1 MHRSIKMWSIYIMAA
16 PAMKGLTYF
25 KVGITSDIA
34 KRVCG
39 VQTGCPLR
47 ISRVWVILAGGNG
60 HAQAV
65 ESAMHSNLSAFHSHG
80 EWFALETDNLDHK
93 RAMNEAMVLGSEMAT
108 GKSGVK
114 WREMHIP
121 DLKAAVRDA
130 AAEDAEFRRA
140 RIKAEAKRAIVQ
152 MAIRGRQ
159 IL

>member
-1 MHRSIKMWSIYIMAA
+1 MHKAVKMWSIYIMAA

-34 KRVCG
+34 KRVCA

-65 ESAMHSNLSAFHSHG
+65 ESAMHANLSAFHSHG
-80 EWFALETDNLDHK
+80 EWFAMETANPDHK
-93 RAMNEAMVLGSEMAT
+93 RAMSEAMVLGAEMAS
-108 GKSGVK
+108 GKPGVK
-114 WREMHIP
+114 WREMDVP

-130 AAEDAEFRRA
+130 AAEDAEFRRS
-140 RIKAEAKRAIVQ
+140 RVREQSKRAIVQ

-159 IL
+159 IM